1 MAQDLPT
8 RELAQFLG
16 QLPVFDRLNSTERQ
30 TLLGKC
36 RLHSLDQRQV
46 MQAAGDPHHHLWV
59 IVTGEIAMVA
69 RSTDGEEMTLAIFGP
84 GSTSSWIALFHDTP
98 AERNLVGAG
107 NSHILGIP
115 RHVALKLLED
125 RPALYP
131 LVLKIEATRFRA
143 ALNLQQHNLVRE
155 RPRRIAGLLLML
167 VEMSG
172 VKQQAH
178 EVHLTSQELARMAH
192 CSRQSLHR
200 AIKVLT
206 EARVVTQRY
215 GYLEILD
222 TTKLRRIYEGQDA
235 RDLRGRTQ

>member
-30 TLLGKC
+30 TLLGKF
-36 RLHSLDQRQV
+36 RLHSPDQRQV

-125 RPALYP
+125 HPALYP

-192 CSRQSLHR
+192 CSRQSLHQ

-222 TTKLRRIYEGQDA
+222 TTKLRRIYEG
-235 RDLRGRTQ
+235 RRSESNN

>member
-36 RLHSLDQRQV
+36 RLHALDHRQV

-98 AERNLVGAG
+98 AERNLVGAA

-115 RHVALKLLED
+115 RHAALKLLED
-125 RPALYP
+125 HPALYP

-222 TTKLRRIYEGQDA
+222 TTKLRRIYEG
-235 RDLRGRTQ
+235 RRSESNI

>member
-1 MAQDLPT
+1 MTQELPT

-36 RLHSLDQRQV
+36 RLHALDHRQV

-115 RHVALKLLED
+115 RSVALKLLED
-125 RPALYP
+125 HPALYP
-131 LVLKIEATRFRA
+131 LVLRIEATRFRA

-167 VEMSG
+167 IEMSG
-172 VKQQAH
+172 VKRQTH

-192 CSRQSLHR
+192 CSRQSLHQ
-200 AIKVLT
+200 AIKTLIQ
-206 EARVVTQRY
+206 AGVVKQHY
-215 GYLEILD
+215 GHVQILD
-222 TTKLRRIYEGQDA
+222 TGRLKKIYEGNPH
-235 RDLRGRTQ
+235 

>member
-1 MAQDLPT
+1 MTQDLPT
-8 RELAQFLG
+8 RDLAQFLG
-16 QLPVFDRLNSTERQ
+16 QLPVFDRLDSTERQ

-36 RLHSLDQRQV
+36 RLHALDHRQV

-125 RPALYP
+125 HPTLYP
-131 LVLKIEATRFRA
+131 LVLRIEATRFRA

-192 CSRQSLHR
+192 CSRQSLHQ

-222 TTKLRRIYEGQDA
+222 TTKLRRIYEGQ
-235 RDLRGRTQ
+235 